1 MKQIFTA
8 LIMVVICL
16 GAKGEGG
23 EARASN
29 STAKISTKI
38 IKTGNGPE
46 IVRHS
51 NVTVHY
57 TGWLANGTKFDS
69 SLDRGEPF
77 NFTIGT
83 GSVIPGWDIGIEGM
97 KPGEK
102 RELIIPPAL
111 AYGSKGAG
119 KVIPPNATLRFEVNV
134 LTATPPKYQNIDSKK
149 LKYMLSRGVKIMD
162 IRRPDEWRRTGIVK
176 GSERLTAFDGKG
188 RFVKHFPT
196 AFGKIVK
203 PDDKIILICRT
214 GNRSAILAHMLT
226 EKAGYKKVY
235 NVKDG
240 ISKWIEEKNPV
251 IRQ

>member
-16 GAKGEGG
+16 GANDVGG
-23 EARASN
+23 EVRASN
-29 STAKISTKI
+29 GKAKISTKI

-51 NVTVHY
+51 KLTVHY

-69 SLDRGEPF
+69 SLDRGDPF
-77 NFTIGT
+77 NFTLGT

-119 KVIPPNATLRFEVNV
+119 KIIPPNETLRFEVNV
-134 LTATPPKYQNIDSKK
+134 LNAIPPKYQNIDSKK
-149 LKYMLSRGVKIMD
+149 LEYMLSQGVKIMD
-162 IRRPDEWRRTGIVK
+162 IRRPDEWRKTGIVK

-188 RFVKHFPT
+188 RFVKNFPT
-196 AFGKIVK
+196 AFGKAVQ

-235 NVKDG
+235 NVKNG

-251 IRQ
+251 RRQ